1 MHLKLTTRLSSLF
14 LLPLLCWSLV
24 ASASPE
30 VNIYSARKEALIKPL
45 LDRFEKEH
53 GIKVNLVTGNG
64 DALLTRLK
72 AEAKNSPADLLIT
85 TDVGRLH
92 RAKSAGVLQALPAD
106 AISAKVPAAYRDSSG
121 FWYGLSLRARVV
133 VYDPERVKKSALA
146 SYEGLADEQWKKRL
160 CVRSSDNIYNQSLV
174 ASLIAHNGIKETD
187 TWLEG
192 LVANFARPPRG
203 GDRDQIK
210 AVAIGQCDIALVNSY
225 YLGAML
231 RSDNAAERKV
241 AEQVALFWPNQN
253 GRGAHINIS
262 GAGVTAAA
270 PNRDNAIAL
279 LDFLLSQQSQ
289 QWYADV
295 NNEYPVI
302 AGVEANDILKGW
314 GEFKP
319 DSLAVEKLG
328 ELNSAAVKAMDR
340 AGWK

>member
-1 MHLKLTTRLSSLF
+1 MFTGKFSLF
-14 LLPLLCWSLV
+14 LFISLVCWPLL
-24 ASASPE
+24 ATAAE

-53 GIKVNLVTGNG
+53 GIKVNMVTGKG

-92 RAKSAGVLQALPAD
+92 RAKSAGVLQAIPGKAINVDIPAE
-106 AISAKVPAAYRDSSG
+106 YRDSSG

-133 VYDPERVKKSALA
+133 IYAPDRVDASELL
-146 SYEGLADEQWKKRL
+146 SYEGLADKKWKKRL

-174 ASLIAHNGIKETD
+174 ASLIAHKGSKATD
-187 TWLEG
+187 EWLKG
-192 LVANFARPPRG
+192 LVSNFARPPRG

-210 AVAIGQCDIALVNSY
+210 AVAIGQCDLALVNSY

-231 RSDNAAERKV
+231 RSDNPAEKKA
-241 AEQVALFWPNQN
+241 AEQVALFWPNQKT
-253 GRGAHINIS
+253 RGAHINVS

-279 LDFLLSQQSQ
+279 LNFLLSEQSQ

-302 AGVEANDILKGW
+302 AGVEANDILKSW
-314 GEFKP
+314 GDFKP

-328 ELNSAAVKAMDR
+328 EFNSAAVKAMDR